1 MKKIVLG
8 LLAVASLSFGFEE
21 YYSFVNQIKENLS
34 KRNNL
39 FIGSIIEPN
48 SGAVVGFAGCDQQGY
63 FININT
69 VNTYK
74 SNKSNIIKVRGYG
87 FDKQDE
93 QCDILNS
100 ATNISTIPSVT
111 DEKGNSHEFGTE
123 YYNHGEGCV
132 AQYLEVTGKSGEK
145 LPVTNLVCYGV
156 NPLNP
161 LAKKPELVK
170 YTGGKPAEYFRENY
184 NKILAW
190 NDKNSD
196 AINALFLD
204 DESDLRDA
212 YTTKEILDVALKA
225 GILGAN
231 VDQSGVLLYTLDLDP
246 NDKLAIYIG
255 DKKIAVTDEML
266 NKYPDIKAAYEAY
279 AGNVP
284 AKYVVGCEDSVAI
297 VEGTEGVP
305 TQYIYGIVN
314 GQKFIKYPILNNNA
328 KLAFPYLCNAKME
341 GKEFTKEQYF
351 LLREAGLLLSKPVVI
366 DENKKKKIDDEPVAK
381 KPASKVSKDNSPRGK
396 AIELLKSAEMPGLKI
411 DEKGRFLGEVVANG
425 EGTVYITLPN
435 DEELE
440 FEIPANSPLNIIA
453 KDTVASA
460 RDLQNTAYAYGCDFP
475 LVEKPGKNTPEIGVI
490 YVVYNGHAVASIP
503 ALVNGS
509 FKCNKQM
516 VNRLLTQEDYLNYY
530 SLAMEKLEKK
540 PAFK

>member
-34 KRNNL
+34 KRNDL

-48 SGAVVGFAGCDQQGY
+48 SSAVVGFAGCDQQGY

-69 VNTYK
+69 VNTYR
-74 SNKSNIIKVRGYG
+74 SNKSNIIKVRTG
-87 FDKQDE
+87 FEKQDKM
-93 QCDILNS
+93 CDILNS
-100 ATNISTIPSVT
+100 ATNIGTIPSVA
-111 DEKGNSHEFGTE
+111 DDKGNTHEYGTE

-132 AQYLEVTGKSGEK
+132 AQYLEVTGKSGEMV
-145 LPVTNLVCYGV
+145 PVTNLVCYGV

-161 LAKKPELVK
+161 LAKKPELSK

-231 VDQSGVLLYTLDLDP
+231 VDQSGVLLYTLDLDL

-255 DKKIAVTDEML
+255 DKKIVVTDEML
-266 NKYPDIKAAYEAY
+266 NKYPDIKTAYEAY
-279 AGNVP
+279 TGNVP
-284 AKYVVGCEDSVAI
+284 AKYVVGCEDSIAI
-297 VEGTEGVP
+297 AEGTEGVP

-314 GQKFIKYPILNNNA
+314 DKKFIKYPILNNNA

-366 DENKKKKIDDEPVAK
+366 DENKKKEIDDEPVAK
-381 KPASKVSKDNSPRGK
+381 KPVSKVSKDNSPRSK
-396 AIELLKSAEMPGLKI
+396 AIELLKSSDMPGLKI
-411 DEKGRFLGEVVANG
+411 DEKGRFLGEVIANG
-425 EGTVYITLPN
+425 EGTIYITLPN

-440 FEIPANSPLNIIA
+440 IEIPADSTLNKIG
-453 KDTVASA
+453 KDAVASA
-460 RDLQNTAYAYGCDFP
+460 RDLENTAYAYGCDIP
-475 LVEKPGKNTPEIGVI
+475 LVEYPGKNTPEIGVI
-490 YVVYNGHAVASIP
+490 YVVYDGHAVASIP

-516 VNRLLTQEDYLNYY
+516 VNRLLSQADYLNYY
-530 SLAMEKLEKK
+530 SLAMEKLQKK